1 MRGSIH
7 PDISSKAP
15 AIARAAAILRLLGRS
30 ETPLGVHP
38 IAREL
43 GLVPSTCLYTLRA
56 LAAEELVAFD
66 PETKRYALDAGIL
79 TLARHWLQRD
89 TFSNLAQPLL
99 DRISQQH
106 QVTTLGVRIA
116 GLDPIVV
123 VAMAQSGRTLQL
135 SARIG
140 SRFPALISATGRCV
154 AAFGGHADAEIEAHF
169 HRLRWDTPPS
179 FESWQREVAE
189 TRSRGWAVDTGN
201 YIAGV
206 TVAAAP
212 VRKDTQ
218 PPSHALVA
226 IGVGTAMRDGLAA
239 LRRDLVAASRSLST
253 RLGSESRFAT
263 TPIQPVTNA
272 RN

>member
-1 MRGSIH
+1 MRESIH

-30 ETPLGVHP
+30 EAPLGVHP

-43 GLVPSTCLYTLRA
+43 GLVPSTCLYVLRA

-79 TLARHWLQRD
+79 TLARRWLERD

-99 DRISQQH
+99 DRISRRH

-116 GLDPIVV
+116 GLDPIIV

-135 SARIG
+135 STRIG

-154 AAFGGHADAEIEAHF
+154 AAFGGHADAEIQAQF
-169 HRLRWDTPPS
+169 HHLRWDAPPS
-179 FESWQREVAE
+179 FEDWTREVAE
-189 TRSRGWAVDTGN
+189 TRRRGWAVDSGN

-206 TVAAAP
+206 TVVAAP
-212 VRKDTQ
+212 VRKTAQ
-218 PPSHALVA
+218 PPNHALVA
-226 IGVGTAMRDGLAA
+226 IGVGAAMHDGLTQ
-239 LRRDLVAASRSLST
+239 LRRDLVAASRSLSA
-253 RLGSESRFAT
+253 RLDNESRFAT
-263 TPIQPVTNA
+263 APSN
-272 RN
+272 RS

>member
-1 MRGSIH
+1 MRDSIH

-30 ETPLGVHP
+30 EVPLGVHP

-43 GLVPSTCLYTLRA
+43 GLVPSTCLYALRA

-79 TLARHWLQRD
+79 TLARHWLERD
-89 TFSNLAQPLL
+89 MFSSLAQPLL

-116 GLDPIVV
+116 GLDPIIV
-123 VAMAQSGRTLQL
+123 VAMAQSGQALQL
-135 SARIG
+135 STRIG

-154 AAFGGHADAEIEAHF
+154 AAFGGHDNAEIEAQF

-179 FESWQREVAE
+179 LERWKHEVAE

-206 TVAAAP
+206 TVVAAP
-212 VRKDTQ
+212 VRKDMQ

-226 IGVGTAMRDGLAA
+226 IGVGAAMRDGLAA
-239 LRRDLVAASRSLST
+239 LRRSLVAASRSLSA
-253 RLGSESRFAT
+253 RLGSESRFAAA
-263 TPIQPVTNA
+263 PSH
-272 RN
+272 RS